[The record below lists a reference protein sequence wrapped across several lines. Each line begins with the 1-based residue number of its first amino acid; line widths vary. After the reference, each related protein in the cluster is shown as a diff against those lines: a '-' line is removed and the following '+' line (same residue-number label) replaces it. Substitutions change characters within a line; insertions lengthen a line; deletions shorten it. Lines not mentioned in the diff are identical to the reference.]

1 MVQTTRGTGGS
12 EGVPTASAL
21 SRTHS
26 ITYVS
31 TAMRRR
37 RAREQLEKQLQ
48 QEKRCGKWR
57 KLQRK
62 WLTSKEGRGE
72 QRGRGP
78 HTYAI
83 CSCSCSCRFIFSFT
97 RRSHEKHLHYANYA
111 RDKPQGYAFKW
122 S

>member
-1 MVQTTRGTGGS
+1 MVQTTRETGGS

-48 QEKRCGKWR
+48 
-57 KLQRK
+57 
-62 WLTSKEGRGE
+62 
-72 QRGRGP
+72 
-78 HTYAI
+78 
-83 CSCSCSCRFIFSFT
+83 
-97 RRSHEKHLHYANYA
+97 
-111 RDKPQGYAFKW
+111 
-122 S
+122 